1 MNPIFEAVIVPQ
13 TRDLGDGFQVRRVLP
28 SEQRRTV
35 GPFVFFDQMGP
46 TVLPAGTGLDVRPH
60 PHIGLATVTYLFDGE
75 ILHRDSLGTV
85 QPIRPGAV
93 NWMTAGRGIV
103 HSERTP
109 PELRGGGSRL
119 FGIQTWVG
127 LPRDRE
133 EVEPSFVHHPDSALP
148 VLDGEGKRVRVI
160 AGKFHGSRSPLAVSS
175 EMFYAD
181 AAFAEGAQLE
191 LPAEHEER
199 GIYIADGRIG
209 IGGDTFE
216 AGRMIAFR
224 KDGAVTINAI
234 TSARLLLL
242 GGEPLDGPRRCRARG
257 GASSRRK
264 PIGETAGSPRCRTK
278 RSSYPCPKSLRELTC
293 RDRPAGPG
301 RRRSALRGGLPAPP
315 GRSRAHSH
323 SRKIRVPR
331 RRAARRAAA

>member
-1 MNPIFEAVIVPQ
+1 MSPIFEAIIVPR
-13 TRDLGDGFQVRRVLP
+13 TRDLGEGFQVRRVLP
-28 SEQRRTV
+28 SDQHRTV
-35 GPFVFFDQMGP
+35 GPFVFSDQMGP

-85 QPIRPGAV
+85 QPIQPGAV

-133 EVEPSFVHHPDSALP
+133 EVEPSFAHYPRSALP
-148 VLDGEGKRVRVI
+148 VLDGEGRHVRVI
-160 AGKFHGSRSPLAVSS
+160 AGEFHGSRSPLAVFS

-181 AAFAEGAQLE
+181 AALAEGARLK

-199 GIYIADGRIG
+199 AIYIADGRVG
-209 IGGDTFE
+209 IEGDTFG
-216 AGRMIAFR
+216 AGRMVVFR
-224 KDGAVTINAI
+224 KDVAVTISAI
-234 TSARLLLL
+234 KSARLLLL
-242 GGEPLDGPRRCRARG
+242 GGEPLEGPRHIWWNFVS
-257 GASSRRK
+257 SSRERIEQAK
-264 PIGETAGSPRCRTK
+264 ADWRDGLFPKVPDETEFIPL
-278 RSSYPCPKSLRELTC
+278 PEELRET
-293 RDRPAGPG
+293 
-301 RRRSALRGGLPAPP
+301 
-315 GRSRAHSH
+315 HM
-323 SRKIRVPR
+323 PR
-331 RRAARRAAA
+331 